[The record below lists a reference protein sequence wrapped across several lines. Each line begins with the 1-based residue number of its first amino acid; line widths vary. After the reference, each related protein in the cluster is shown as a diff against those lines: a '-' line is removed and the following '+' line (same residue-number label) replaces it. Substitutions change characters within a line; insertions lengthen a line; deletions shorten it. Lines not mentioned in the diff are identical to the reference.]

1 MTEKKNE
8 TSTDKFETG
17 CGCLFMLVPAFI
29 VYCLLSAFLVFPAGW
44 NVSEVFENKVVHKVL
59 MVLLLIVGLWVLIT
73 GLWRLWSGVR
83 SGELKISH
91 IKKIFGLQMFLICVA
106 ILCGFIASEIH
117 GGGCIIGLSIFRLC
131 IIDSILLTLLASIG
145 TTAGGYALALIGAY
159 FHNQ

>member
-59 MVLLLIVGLWVLIT
+59 MVLLPFRKLSGRGNEPNFHFVVN
-73 GLWRLWSGVR
+73 RL
-83 SGELKISH
+83 
-91 IKKIFGLQMFLICVA
+91 
-106 ILCGFIASEIH
+106 
-117 GGGCIIGLSIFRLC
+117 
-131 IIDSILLTLLASIG
+131 
-145 TTAGGYALALIGAY
+145 
-159 FHNQ
+159 